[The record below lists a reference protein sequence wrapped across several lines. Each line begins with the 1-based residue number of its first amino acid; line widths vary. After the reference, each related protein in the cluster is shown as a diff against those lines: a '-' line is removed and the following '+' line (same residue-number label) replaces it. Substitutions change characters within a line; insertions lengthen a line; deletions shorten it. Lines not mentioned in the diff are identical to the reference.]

1 MKSNLSALMAIFTGA
16 TKAFGGNVAAFAQ
29 ANEIARNTHAATR
42 RSRPSKARAKKFCAA
57 AYGQPAPWLPNVK
70 GTRFEKGVRVAR

>member
-1 MKSNLSALMAIFTGA
+1 MKSNLSALMALVTGA
-16 TKAFGGNVAAFAQ
+16 TKAFGGNAAAFAQ
-29 ANEIARNTHAATR
+29 ANEIARNTHTATR

-70 GTRFEKGVRVAR
+70 GMRYTKAGLVPR